1 MQSGYAIDRVNINQ
15 MLFEPFFNNMTVIL
29 MFLLPLL
36 TMRLFADEKKM
47 RTEELLL
54 TSPLRPAAI
63 ILGKYL
69 AALII
74 YAIILLLTATYAVF
88 VFVHGNPEAAP
99 LLTAYLGLFLL
110 GAVFIAIGL
119 FASSLTENQVIAAAI
134 SFSAILLD
142 LGGLLG
148 RRKRARRLAGDT
160 DLSLLLLPFQE
171 HGHRRH
177 RHPGHRLL
185 PVVHFPRPLPDPL
198 ACSNSGNGG
207 DHEKTPALRQLPLP
221 AAGPGRDGPVAQL
234 RAGVLQRQGRDWRC
248 CCWASPGW
256 PPISPATSRG

>member
-1 MQSGYAIDRVNINQ
+1 MRSVWIIAKKELKIYLYSPIAYVLTAFFLLISGFFFYNILAWANEQTLRMVQSGYGIDRVNINQ
-15 MLFEPFFNNMTVIL
+15 MLFEPFFNNMTIIL

-69 AALII
+69 AALAI
-74 YAIILLLTATYAVF
+74 YALILLLTATYAVF
-88 VFVHGNPEAAP
+88 VFIHGNPELAP

-134 SFSAILLD
+134 SFSAILLIWVISWV
-142 LGGLLG
+142 GE
-148 RRKRARRLAGDT
+148 
-160 DLSLLLLPFQE
+160 S
-171 HGHRRH
+171 
-177 RHPGHRLL
+177 
-185 PVVHFPRPLPDPL
+185 
-198 ACSNSGNGG
+198 
-207 DHEKTPALRQLPLP
+207 
-221 AAGPGRDGPVAQL
+221 GPGAWRSILTYLSFFSHFKNMVSGVIDTQDIVYFLSFVFLGL
-234 RAGVLQRQGRDWRC
+234 YLTRALFEFRKWR
-248 CCWASPGW
+248 
-256 PPISPATSRG
+256 

>member
-1 MQSGYAIDRVNINQ
+1 MRSVWIIAKKELKTYLYSPIAYILTSFFLLVAGFFYYSILSWANEQSMRLLQSGYPIDRVNINQ

-54 TSPLRPAAI
+54 TSPLPPTAL

-74 YAIILLLTATYAVF
+74 YAIILLLTATFAVF
-88 VFVHGNPEAAP
+88 AFVHGNPEAAP

-134 SFSAILLD
+134 SFSVILLIWVVSWVGESGPGAWRAILTYLSFFSHFKNMVTGVID
-142 LGGLLG
+142 TQDIVYFLSFIFLGLYLTRAVFEF
-148 RRKRARRLAGDT
+148 RR
-160 DLSLLLLPFQE
+160 
-171 HGHRRH
+171 
-177 RHPGHRLL
+177 
-185 PVVHFPRPLPDPL
+185 
-198 ACSNSGNGG
+198 
-207 DHEKTPALRQLPLP
+207 
-221 AAGPGRDGPVAQL
+221 
-234 RAGVLQRQGRDWRC
+234 WR
-248 CCWASPGW
+248 
-256 PPISPATSRG
+256 